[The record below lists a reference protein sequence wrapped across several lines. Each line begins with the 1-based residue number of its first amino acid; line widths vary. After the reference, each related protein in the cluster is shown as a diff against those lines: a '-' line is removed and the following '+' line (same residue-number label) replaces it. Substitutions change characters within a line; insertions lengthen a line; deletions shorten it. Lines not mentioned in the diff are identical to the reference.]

1 VTERPFPPLVPQD
14 GRLST
19 EQYQGQGWQNKHLF
33 YGHPPGE
40 RPYVELIGDPIE
52 HELLLDVL
60 RFWIE
65 QKGMTVDLRMR
76 RVAVAD
82 AHDYVERSR
91 ADPKWRGAFVT
102 GELRTAIKPHVSLV
116 ARDVD
121 QLPFVD
127 AIFRFELGWPVGVIT
142 AAGGFWK
149 SLEVLFKEQQF
160 PIWFAGIQIVGSGP
174 DAFAVAGVLVERKID
189 NLWFYTDDLE
199 EGGELARRLGLG
211 EERVLPLNALGP
223 LPAAAQTPF
232 GAQIGTPH
240 FLINTTLMGME
251 GAGEVPVELDLYPD
265 QTLVYDLVY
274 EPRETGRLRQARER
288 GLQAV
293 NGLQLLVEQAGQAFW
308 LFVLDN
314 PPRKQD
320 ADLMA
325 SLG

>member
-1 VTERPFPPLVPQD
+1 MSERPFPPLVPQD

-40 RPYVELIGDPIE
+40 RPYVELIGDPAD
-52 HELLLDVL
+52 HELLLDIL

-76 RVAVAD
+76 RVAAAD

-91 ADPKWRGAFVT
+91 TDPRWRGAFVT
-102 GELRTAIKPHVSLV
+102 GSLRTAIKPHVSLL
-116 ARDVD
+116 ARDLD

-127 AIFRFELGWPVGVIT
+127 TIFRFELGWPVGAIT
-142 AAGGFWK
+142 AAAGFWK
-149 SLEVLFKEQQF
+149 SLEELFKGEQF
-160 PIWFAGIQIVGSGP
+160 PIWFAGIQIVGSGS
-174 DAFAVAGVLVERKID
+174 DAFAVAGMLMERKIN

-199 EGGELARRLGLG
+199 EGRELARRLGLG
-211 EERVLPLNALGP
+211 EERVLPLDALGP
-223 LPAAAQTPF
+223 LPNAAQTPF
-232 GAQIGTPH
+232 GAQVGSPH
-240 FLINTTLMGME
+240 FLINTTRMGTE
-251 GAGEVPVELDLYPD
+251 GAGEVPVDLGLYPE
-265 QTLVYDLVY
+265 QTLVYDLVHQ
-274 EPRETGRLRQARER
+274 PRETGLLRQARKR

-293 NGLQLLVEQAGQAFW
+293 NGVPLLIEQAGQAFW

-325 SLG
+325 RLG

>member
-1 VTERPFPPLVPQD
+1 MSERDFPPLVPQD

-33 YGHPPGE
+33 YGHPTGE
-40 RPYVELIGDPIE
+40 RPYVELIGDPVE
-52 HELLLDVL
+52 HELLLDIL

-76 RVAVAD
+76 RVAVAE
-82 AHDYVERSR
+82 AQDYVERSR

-102 GELRTAIKPHVSLV
+102 GPLRTAIKPHVSLV

-127 AIFRFELGWPVGVIT
+127 AIFRFELGWPVGVIA

-149 SLEVLFKEQQF
+149 TLETLFKEQQF
-160 PIWFAGIQIVGSGP
+160 SLWFAGIQIIGSGP
-174 DAFAVAGVLVERKID
+174 DAFAVAGMLIEQKID
-189 NLWFYTDDLE
+189 NIWFYTDDLE
-199 EGGELARRLGLG
+199 EGRELARRLGLG
-211 EERVLPLNALGP
+211 EERVVPLEALGP
-223 LPAAAQTPF
+223 LPAAAQPPLLVQA
-232 GAQIGTPH
+232 GSPH
-240 FLINTTLMGME
+240 FLVNTTRMGMDGE
-251 GAGEVPVELDLYPD
+251 REVPVDLGLYPE
-265 QTLVYDLVY
+265 QTIVYDLVY
-274 EPRETGRLRQARER
+274 EPRETSLVRNARKR

-293 NGLQLLVEQAGQAFW
+293 NGLPFLVEQAGKAFW

-320 ADLMA
+320 ADLRA
-325 SLG
+325 RLG